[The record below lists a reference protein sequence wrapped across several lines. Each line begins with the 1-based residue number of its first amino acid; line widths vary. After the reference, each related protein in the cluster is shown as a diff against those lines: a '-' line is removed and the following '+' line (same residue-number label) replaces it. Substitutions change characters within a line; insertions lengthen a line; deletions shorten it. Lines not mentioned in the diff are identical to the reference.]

1 MEMATTKRILILA
14 AALATFA
21 EVIVPAIASHVD
33 QFKAIGGLS
42 VYLGVVPA
50 EIVRGHSPEHPEG
63 VMHGGAPSGKKD
75 SHVVVAVFDAGTGK
89 RIADSEVV
97 ARVAETGLTREKKKL
112 EAMKIADTV
121 TYGNYFRMTAKGPY
135 RISAEIR
142 TAGATRPLTVDFEYK
157 HH

>member
-1 MEMATTKRILILA
+1 MTKLKRMLILA
-14 AALATFA
+14 AALAIFA
-21 EVIVPAIASHVD
+21 EATVPAIASHID
-33 QFKAIGGLS
+33 QFKAVGGLS
-42 VYLGVVPA
+42 VYLGILPA

-63 VMHGGAPSGKKD
+63 VMHGGVPSGKKY
-75 SHVVVAVFDAGTGK
+75 SHVVVAVFDTKTGK
-89 RIADSEVV
+89 RVADAEVV
-97 ARVAETGLTREKKKL
+97 ARVAEIGLTGEKKKL

-142 TAGATRPLTVDFEYK
+142 PAGATRPLLVEFEYQ